1 MLRIS
6 TAQRLAAILWPEFV
20 ERDGAILPA
29 FVKASPAPGEFE
41 TWTEYERFHS
51 HTHIQ
56 DVFRCDVP
64 DRHDAALGLHR
75 PDAASASFSAAWAV
89 AQQMGQ
95 MWLAKLRMDF
105 PAYRF
110 RVYVT
115 KLDDPIVQFHRV
127 RAGEP
132 PWLSDEGTA
141 AAVAREELRILDSRL
156 NA

>member
-1 MLRIS
+1 MKRSGDLRGARFVRFHMIRPLLSWGVSQLPTLGDDHVLLRIS

-20 ERDGAILPA
+20 ERDGAILAA

-75 PDAASASFSAAWAV
+75 PDAET
-89 AQQMGQ
+89 
-95 MWLAKLRMDF
+95 LALL
-105 PAYRF
+105 
-110 RVYVT
+110 T
-115 KLDDPIVQFHRV
+115 SLC
-127 RAGEP
+127 
-132 PWLSDEGTA
+132 
-141 AAVAREELRILDSRL
+141 ELRPGARCLAGTVIGQHHRARGLAAQRSARR
-156 NA
+156 